1 MDMNK
6 MNQNFFFVSFFLF
19 FFLACLCV
27 CMCVSIAHGHGHGHG
42 HGYGYSHDLSDRLKF
57 KSLIDRHIHMHSLY
71 SISLSITTTKYGVSL
86 LRYVRHFTVVKGGR
100 RPPEDGVAL
109 WPGVR

>member
-1 MDMNK
+1 
-6 MNQNFFFVSFFLF
+6 
-19 FFLACLCV
+19 
-27 CMCVSIAHGHGHGHG
+27 
-42 HGYGYSHDLSDRLKF
+42 
-57 KSLIDRHIHMHSLY
+57 MHSLY